1 MSTTLGFTSAYVML
15 GPSYTCLKKV
25 VQEAVL
31 HVAVQLHSAVLRKV
45 AEGNGKSSVTA
56 NKFLKVVADVWMN

>member
-1 MSTTLGFTSAYVML
+1 ML
-15 GPSYTCLKKV
+15 GPSYPCLKKV

-31 HVAVQLHSAVLRKV
+31 HVAVQLHSAVLRTV

>member
-1 MSTTLGFTSAYVML
+1 
-15 GPSYTCLKKV
+15 LKKV

-31 HVAVQLHSAVLRKV
+31 HVAVQLHSAVLRTV

-56 NKFLKVVADVWMN
+56 NKFLKVVADVWVNWEISALWGSTVQLVVL

>member
-1 MSTTLGFTSAYVML
+1 LSTTLGFTSAYVML
-15 GPSYTCLKKV
+15 GPSYLCMKKV

-31 HVAVQLHSAVLRKV
+31 HVAIQLHSAVLRTV
-45 AEGNGKSSVTA
+45 AQGNGKSSVTA

>member
-1 MSTTLGFTSAYVML
+1 
-15 GPSYTCLKKV
+15 LKKV

>member
-1 MSTTLGFTSAYVML
+1 ML
-15 GPSYTCLKKV
+15 GPSYPCLKKV

-45 AEGNGKSSVTA
+45 AKGNVKSSVTA
-56 NKFLKVVADVWMN
+56 NKFLEVVADVWMN